1 MSCEPV
7 FPCQITAI
15 QAQAVLALQDTVII
29 KRKTATQS
37 DGAGHLKP
45 TTGDGWTTVGTVAG
59 LLTPVGR
66 RSPTE
71 RGFAE
76 QTIGI
81 ADHYVYVAHNT
92 DIKPKDRL
100 LIGTRQFE
108 VQGTPRGEAVAIL
121 DQVSVVE
128 LQK

>member
-1 MSCEPV
+1 MSCAPV
-7 FPCQITAI
+7 FPCQITA
-15 QAQAVLALQDTVII
+15 AQTAALLQLADTVII
-29 KRKTATQS
+29 KRKTAVTS

-45 TTGDGWTTVGTVAG
+45 TSGDGWTTIGTVDG

-71 RGFAE
+71 RAFGD

-92 DIKPKDRL
+92 DIKPKDKL
-100 LIGTRQFE
+100 IIGTREFE
-108 VQGTPRGEAVAIL
+108 VQGTPRGEAIAIL